1 MIDSVKRLSIASDVT
16 YKLFRAFALSVMS
29 DLDCL
34 ITSGEKDKGIGRG
47 DFKKDCI
54 DFIRI
59 LMNFSIVKKEKN
71 ICIPVCLSCAT
82 RLWSTPTAR
91 RWTTSRTVS
100 RGAMGS
106 KKERLILI
114 GYLNILISIFYV
126 FMDLKWALSFSIERV
141 KNLVWAIK
149 ESCY

>member
-1 MIDSVKRLSIASDVT
+1 MADTNEKCMVKKTYEFVMIDSVKRLGIASDVT

-71 ICIPVCLSCAT
+71 ICIPVLIVLCHVAVVYSNCSTVDNEPDRLT
-82 RLWSTPTAR
+82 RCD
-91 RWTTSRTVS
+91 
-100 RGAMGS
+100 G
-106 KKERLILI
+106 I
-114 GYLNILISIFYV
+114 
-126 FMDLKWALSFSIERV
+126 
-141 KNLVWAIK
+141 
-149 ESCY
+149 